1 MGSSLDPAIRLN
13 NSRAGTSGAVV
24 WCCRG
29 SDVPPAGGSLARG
42 WTADLEADEALI
54 PDMSHPINPVPGNRP
69 RQRVVAAQD
78 VGSKYL
84 GKYSDSVPVFGGGRE
99 VLARCWLAGGAY
111 PQGLS
116 ECSAQVKRLEVK
128 RLESKSK
135 SSLVRPSIEQDG
147 GLCAP
152 CCAGV
157 RCAGGVGW

>member
-1 MGSSLDPAIRLN
+1 MGSSLDPVIRSK
-13 NSRAGTSGAVV
+13 NSHTGTSGAVV

-42 WTADLEADEALI
+42 LTADPEADEALI
-54 PDMSHPINPVPGNRP
+54 PDMPHPINLVPGNRP
-69 RQRVVAAQD
+69 RQRVVAAQE

-84 GKYSDSVPVFGGGRE
+84 GKYSDSVPVVWGGRE
-99 VLARCWLAGGAY
+99 VLARCWLAGGY

-116 ECSAQVKRLEVK
+116 ECSAQVKRLE
-128 RLESKSK
+128 SKSK
-135 SSLVRPSIEQDG
+135 SSLIHPFKEQDG

-157 RCAGGVGW
+157 RCAGGVCW